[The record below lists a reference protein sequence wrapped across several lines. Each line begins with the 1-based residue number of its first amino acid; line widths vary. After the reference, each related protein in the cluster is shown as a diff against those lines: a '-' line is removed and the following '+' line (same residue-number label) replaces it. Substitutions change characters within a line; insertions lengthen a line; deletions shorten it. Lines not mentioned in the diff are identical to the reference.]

1 VLNRFERIHV
11 DDENVCKYC
20 MAQLSRVYAGLEL
33 SPEELELLERP
44 RRTFIVSFPVR
55 MDDGSTRMF
64 TGYRVQYNDAR
75 GPTKGGIRFH
85 PRLTLDDV
93 RNLAYL
99 MALKCAVVDIPFG
112 GAKGG
117 IVVNPKELS
126 RGELER
132 LTRGYIRAIH
142 GLIGPRKDI
151 PAPDVYTD
159 ERIMAWVLDEYER
172 TLGESAPGVV
182 TGKPLALGGSRGRSY
197 ATALGGSYILEKAL
211 KAFDIQG
218 GRGVTVA
225 VQGFGNVGSNIAR
238 ILGERYRVIA
248 VSDSRGGILD
258 KGGLDI
264 AEVTRHKRE
273 KGSVVEHPGAEK
285 ITNEELLT
293 LDCDILI
300 PAALSDQI
308 TRDNAQE
315 VKAGVVLELANGPV
329 TVEADDVLFDRGVRV
344 IPDILAN
351 AGGVVVS
358 YLEWVQNLS
367 GDTWK
372 RERVIRRLRRIM
384 VSAFREVYGICR
396 EEECS
401 MRLAAHLLG
410 VRRILEAERLRG
422 NLR

>member
-1 VLNRFERIHV
+1 MNRFERIHV
-11 DDENVCKYC
+11 DDENVCRHC
-20 MAQLSRVYAGLEL
+20 MAQLRRVYKGLEL

-85 PRLTLDDV
+85 PRLTLEDV

-117 IVVNPKELS
+117 IIVNPKELS
-126 RGELER
+126 QGELER

-142 GLIGPRKDI
+142 GFIGPRKDI

-159 ERIMAWVLDEYER
+159 ERIMAWVLDEYEK
-172 TLGESAPGVV
+172 TLGKSAPGVV
-182 TGKPLALGGSRGRSY
+182 TGKPLALGGSKGRSY
-197 ATALGGSYILEKAL
+197 ATALGGSYILDEAL
-211 KAFDIQG
+211 QVMG
-218 GRGVTVA
+218 GLEDSRVA
-225 VQGFGNVGSNIAR
+225 VQGFGNVGANIAR
-238 ILGERYRVIA
+238 ILKENGYRVIA
-248 VSDSRGGILD
+248 VSDSKGGILD
-258 KGGLDI
+258 EGGLDI
-264 AEVTRHKRE
+264 GEVMGCKRE
-273 KGSVVEHPGAEK
+273 KGSVAAFPGAEK
-285 ITNEELLT
+285 ITNEELLS
-293 LDCDILI
+293 LGCDILV

-308 TRDNAQE
+308 TEENASM
-315 VKAGVVLELANGPV
+315 VKARVVLELANSPV
-329 TVEADDVLFDRGVRV
+329 TVAADDVLFGNGVKV

-367 GDTWK
+367 GETWR
-372 RERVIRRLRRIM
+372 RERVIGRLKRIM
-384 VSAFREVYGICR
+384 GSAFREVYGICR

>member
-1 VLNRFERIHV
+1 MNRFERIHV
-11 DDENVCKYC
+11 DDENVCRHC
-20 MAQLSRVYAGLEL
+20 MAQLRRVYKGLEL

-85 PRLTLDDV
+85 PRLTLEDV

-117 IVVNPKELS
+117 IIVNPKELS
-126 RGELER
+126 QGELER

-142 GLIGPRKDI
+142 GFIGPRKDI

-159 ERIMAWVLDEYER
+159 ERIMAWVLDEYEK
-172 TLGESAPGVV
+172 TLGKSAPGVV
-182 TGKPLALGGSRGRSY
+182 TGKPLALGGSKGRSY
-197 ATALGGSYILEKAL
+197 ATALGGSYILDEAL
-211 KAFDIQG
+211 QVMG
-218 GRGVTVA
+218 GLEDSRVA
-225 VQGFGNVGSNIAR
+225 VQGFGNVGANIAR
-238 ILGERYRVIA
+238 ILKENGYRVIA
-248 VSDSRGGILD
+248 VSDSKGGILD
-258 KGGLDI
+258 EGGLDI
-264 AEVTRHKRE
+264 GEVMGCKRE
-273 KGSVVEHPGAEK
+273 KGSVAAFPGAEK
-285 ITNEELLT
+285 ITNEELLS
-293 LDCDILI
+293 LGCDILV

-308 TRDNAQE
+308 TEENAPM
-315 VKAGVVLELANGPV
+315 VKARVVLELANSPV
-329 TVEADDVLFDRGVRV
+329 TVAADDVLFDNGVKV

-367 GDTWK
+367 GETWR
-372 RERVIRRLRRIM
+372 RERVIGRLKRIM
-384 VSAFREVYGICR
+384 GSAFREVYGICR